1 MSKTD
6 VLFPST
12 ARILQVDPKLLT
24 FASALNA
31 VPMLNVVAER
41 FQSAAKAEL
50 RQEGQECADTLAA
63 LHAQLD
69 ELGIQ
74 DPIPVTFT
82 NGNDASEGV
91 TAWDGR
97 HRTAWAI
104 AQGQET
110 VPVRVVTR
118 KQGHALMESTVVG
131 RRHWTKGQ
139 LAWLAVTLHPEVAGN
154 TKGSGIKKRSDPVG
168 TLTNSDLASRFG
180 VSADL
185 IDQAVKIYR
194 VFEQLPTLREKHEP
208 GIWIG
213 HGLGAV
219 LAGIPGATSTAKEHG
234 NDSKKPISWTTMQK
248 PLETLSNVA
257 RNFAKWSAEERDC
270 TRDAL
275 TNWLKKLPED
285 FRLTL
290 TEAVAQSAEGEE
302 AE

>member
-1 MSKTD
+1 MTD
-6 VLFPST
+6 IRHISPK
-12 ARILQVDPKLLT
+12 RIT
-24 FASALNA
+24 FDAALSA
-31 VPMLNVVAER
+31 VPMLGTVAER
-41 FQSAAKAEL
+41 FLGAAKADLRAEGAEL
-50 RQEGQECADTLAA
+50 QSELNAM
-63 LHAQLD
+63 HASLD
-69 ELGIQ
+69 EHGIQ
-74 DPIPVTFT
+74 EAVPVTFMAEKKK
-82 NGNDASEGV
+82 GQKKRIWVQG
-91 TAWDGR
+91 WDGR
-97 HRTAWAI
+97 HRTQWALARDKKTI
-104 AQGQET
+104 
-110 VPVRVVTR
+110 PVRVVTEAEGR
-118 KQGHALMESTVVG
+118 ALMEATVTG

-219 LAGIPGATSTAKEHG
+219 LAGIPGAQTTENKP
-234 NDSKKPISWTTMQK
+234 KKAISWTTMQG
-248 PLETLSNVA
+248 PLSTLSSVA
-257 RNFAKWSAEERDC
+257 KSFSKWSADERDC
-270 TRDAL
+270 ARDAFA
-275 TNWLKKLPED
+275 NWLKGLPED

-302 AE
+302 AADAE

>member
-1 MSKTD
+1 MSKPD
-6 VLFPST
+6 VLFPPT
-12 ARILQVDPKLLT
+12 ARILPVDPKLLT
-24 FASALNA
+24 FASALQA
-31 VPMLNVVAER
+31 VPMLDAVAER
-41 FQSAAKAEL
+41 FQNAAKAEL
-50 RQEGQECADTLAA
+50 RQEGQECADTLTA

-104 AQGQET
+104 EQGLET

-118 KQGHALMESTVVG
+118 KEGHALMEATVVG

-154 TKGSGIKKRSDPVG
+154 TKGRPEKSHSVG
-168 TLTNSDLASRFG
+168 LTVEGLAQRFG
-180 VSADL
+180 VSAAL

-194 VFEQLPTLREKHEP
+194 TFEQLPTLREKHEP

-219 LAGIPGATSTAKEHG
+219 LAGIPGATTTT
-234 NDSKKPISWTTMQK
+234 NLPKKQISWTTMQG
-248 PLETLSNVA
+248 PLSTLSSVA
-257 RNFAKWSAEERDC
+257 KSFSKWSAEERDC
-270 TRDAL
+270 ARDAFA
-275 TNWLKKLPED
+275 NWIKKLPED

-302 AE
+302 AADAE